1 MKQHSSVDASEQ
13 VYLTTNMKYTK
24 PEIKKIVELETGE
37 LMAGSVVE
45 KAEVTSTGQEVID
58 LDFSSGEFNTQWE

>member
-1 MKQHSSVDASEQ
+1 MKQYSSVDVLER

>member
-1 MKQHSSVDASEQ
+1 MSE
-13 VYLTTNMKYTK
+13 N
-24 PEIKKIVELETGE
+24 

>member
-1 MKQHSSVDASEQ
+1 MKQYSSVDASEQ